1 MNKEQFKN
9 LDILA
14 QIEYVNNILKEGKTL
29 TAFSEEVEISRKT
42 ISKNF
47 SKFGYKY
54 SQSKKQYI
62 LENTDVQAGEQKK
75 YYSNITESNIKSTPK
90 KEEINMSG
98 YIRKNSKQKRHPT
111 ISWTPF
117 YNYKSLI
124 ESLYN
129 SNHNA
134 IEIL

>member
-1 MNKEQFKN
+1 MLWRMKGKKLKRMPQ
-9 LDILA
+9 
-14 QIEYVNNILKEGKTL
+14 NNW
-29 TAFSEEVEISRKT
+29 
-42 ISKNF
+42 
-47 SKFGYKY
+47 
-54 SQSKKQYI
+54 
-62 LENTDVQAGEQKK
+62 
-75 YYSNITESNIKSTPK
+75 ITGKSTPK

-111 ISWTPF
+111 ISWIPF

-129 SNHNA
+129 SSHNA

>member
-1 MNKEQFKN
+1 MLWRMKGKKLKRMPQ
-9 LDILA
+9 
-14 QIEYVNNILKEGKTL
+14 NNW
-29 TAFSEEVEISRKT
+29 
-42 ISKNF
+42 
-47 SKFGYKY
+47 
-54 SQSKKQYI
+54 
-62 LENTDVQAGEQKK
+62 
-75 YYSNITESNIKSTPK
+75 ITGKSTPK

>member
-1 MNKEQFKN
+1 MWEAFFAGNVKQPQQLLLGLNVVAYERKKIGKDVTQELNKDSFNHNKC
-9 LDILA
+9 
-14 QIEYVNNILKEGKTL
+14 VNKGML
-29 TAFSEEVEISRKT
+29 
-42 ISKNF
+42 
-47 SKFGYKY
+47 
-54 SQSKKQYI
+54 
-62 LENTDVQAGEQKK
+62 
-75 YYSNITESNIKSTPK
+75 
-90 KEEINMSG
+90 G
-98 YIRKNSKQKRHPT
+98 YIKKNSKQKRHPT

>member
-1 MNKEQFKN
+1 MCLGRIEVKKASHTERCGRLFFAGKVKQPQQFLLGSNVVAYEKEKN
-9 LDILA
+9 W
-14 QIEYVNNILKEGKTL
+14 KECHK
-29 TAFSEEVEISRKT
+29 I
-42 ISKNF
+42 I
-47 SKFGYKY
+47 
-54 SQSKKQYI
+54 
-62 LENTDVQAGEQKK
+62 
-75 YYSNITESNIKSTPK
+75 
-90 KEEINMSG
+90 EEINMSG

>member
-1 MNKEQFKN
+1 MLWRMK
-9 LDILA
+9 
-14 QIEYVNNILKEGKTL
+14 GK
-29 TAFSEEVEISRKT
+29 
-42 ISKNF
+42 
-47 SKFGYKY
+47 KFGK
-54 SQSKKQYI
+54 
-62 LENTDVQAGEQKK
+62 DVTQEM
-75 YYSNITESNIKSTPK
+75 NNRKSTPK
-90 KEEINMSG
+90 KEEFNMSG
-98 YIRKNSKQKRHPT
+98 YIRKNNKQKRHPT

>member
-1 MNKEQFKN
+1 MWEAFFAGNVKQPQQFLLGLNVVAYERKKIGKDVTQELNKDSFNHNKC
-9 LDILA
+9 
-14 QIEYVNNILKEGKTL
+14 VNKGML
-29 TAFSEEVEISRKT
+29 
-42 ISKNF
+42 
-47 SKFGYKY
+47 
-54 SQSKKQYI
+54 
-62 LENTDVQAGEQKK
+62 
-75 YYSNITESNIKSTPK
+75 
-90 KEEINMSG
+90 G
-98 YIRKNSKQKRHPT
+98 YIKKNSKQKRHPT

>member
-1 MNKEQFKN
+1 MLWRMKEKKMEKMSQ
-9 LDILA
+9 
-14 QIEYVNNILKEGKTL
+14 NNW
-29 TAFSEEVEISRKT
+29 
-42 ISKNF
+42 
-47 SKFGYKY
+47 
-54 SQSKKQYI
+54 
-62 LENTDVQAGEQKK
+62 
-75 YYSNITESNIKSTPK
+75 ITGKSTPK
-90 KEEINMSG
+90 KEEINMPG